1 MSYSCRL
8 VLIHGFTECPAMWD
22 ELVSELDDVF
32 IAVSTPSLPGHG
44 SHPEI
49 PTEHTAVS
57 YCHAIMRQIPDDHLP
72 WIVIGHSM
80 GGYLASSLVQMVGE
94 RIAALGFFHSK
105 AGADNGRKIE
115 DRRRA
120 IEAAAQNRELYLSTM
135 LRNTM
140 SDSNADLL
148 CHPLQKMIDTAK
160 QDITVDCIRAS
171 HEVMI
176 ERPDNIEFLKSVAF
190 PVYYFLGKEDKSIP
204 LDQLRGELER
214 LPAAH
219 IHIVENTGHMGHI
232 EAKAEAVSWV
242 KDVCSAVRV
251 GTV

>member
-8 VLIHGFTECPAMWD
+8 VLIHGFTERPSMWD
-22 ELVSELDDVF
+22 ELVSELHDSA
-32 IAVSTPSLPGHG
+32 IAISTPSLPGHG
-44 SHPEI
+44 DHADLSVDR
-49 PTEHTAVS
+49 TAVA
-57 YCHAIMRQIPDDHLP
+57 YCNAIINQIPDDGLP

-105 AGADNGRKIE
+105 AGADDERKIE

-148 CHPLQKMIDTAK
+148 RHPLQKMIDTAK

-176 ERPDNIEFLKSVAF
+176 ERPDNIGFLKHAHF
-190 PVYYFLGKEDKSIP
+190 PVFYFAGSEDKSIP
-204 LDQLRGELER
+204 LNQLREEWEK
-214 LPAAH
+214 LPASR
-219 IHIVENTGHMGHI
+219 ITIVENTGHMGHI
-232 EAKAEAVSWV
+232 EAKAEALQWL
-242 KDVCSAVRV
+242 KDVCSEVRV
-251 GTV
+251 GID

>member
-1 MSYSCRL
+1 
-8 VLIHGFTECPAMWD
+8 
-22 ELVSELDDVF
+22 
-32 IAVSTPSLPGHG
+32 
-44 SHPEI
+44 
-49 PTEHTAVS
+49 
-57 YCHAIMRQIPDDHLP
+57 
-72 WIVIGHSM
+72 
-80 GGYLASSLVQMVGE
+80 
-94 RIAALGFFHSK
+94 
-105 AGADNGRKIE
+105 
-115 DRRRA
+115 
-120 IEAAAQNRELYLSTM
+120 
-135 LRNTM
+135 
-140 SDSNADLL
+140 
-148 CHPLQKMIDTAK
+148 MIDTAK